1 MRSDHC
7 LTFFVQSL
15 NFFGQNI
22 KQSGYILF
30 AQGHVHE
37 FNLTVCVCV
46 CVLVYNVLPRYKP
59 KIFIFGHSL
68 INVLSG

>member
-7 LTFFVQSL
+7 LKFFVQSL
-15 NFFGQNI
+15 NFFGQKI

-30 AQGHVHE
+30 AQGHVNE
-37 FNLTVCVCV
+37 FNLPV

-59 KIFIFGHSL
+59 K
-68 INVLSG
+68 VLSSDIL